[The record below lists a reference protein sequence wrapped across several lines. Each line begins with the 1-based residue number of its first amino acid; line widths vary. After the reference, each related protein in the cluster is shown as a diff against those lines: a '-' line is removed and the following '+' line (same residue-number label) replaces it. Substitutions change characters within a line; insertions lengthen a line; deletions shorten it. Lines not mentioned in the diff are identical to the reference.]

1 MRKFIAIL
9 LLATG
14 IPLAVQSQTLTE
26 DSTATLTTPPKKNLF
41 VKVRDALIKYL
52 DYYDFDT
59 AYIRPT
65 QYKYT
70 IMMQQSASFEHYAI
84 KSIGENTQKLSFS
97 PNQSYKLGVYFGWHS
112 LFLGLSVNTTDLFS
126 KRHGSNKK
134 TEYYFNLYGYKL
146 GGDLFYKT
154 SGNNFKIRDAEGFF
168 DNDKQY
174 NFKNRDFNGIKVKK
188 FGFNVYYVF
197 NNKHFSYPAAYSQTT
212 VQKISRGTLVAGL
225 SWSRHHFDFD
235 HRQLPTEI
243 QDHMYEELKFDQI
256 RYTDFNVNFGYAFN
270 WVFADNWLAAIALT
284 PAIAYKVSHI
294 KAENSLYN
302 EDYHNFNLDFITRA
316 GIVYNNNKFFAGA
329 SAVGHVYQYY
339 QKNFSLLDNFG
350 VVNFYVGFNFGPR

>member
-1 MRKFIAIL
+1 MRKLIAIL

-14 IPLAVQSQTLTE
+14 MPLAAQSQTLTE
-26 DSTATLTTPPKKNLF
+26 DTTATLTTKPPKNLF
-41 VKVRDALIKYL
+41 VKARDALIKYL

-70 IMMQQSASFEHYAI
+70 IMMQHSASFEHYAI
-84 KSIGENTQKLSFS
+84 KCVGEKAQKLSIS

-174 NFKNRDFNGIKVKK
+174 NFRNRDFNGIRVKK

-197 NNKHFSYPAAYSQTT
+197 NNNHFSYPAAYSQTT

-225 SWSRHHFDFD
+225 SWSRHNFEFDY
-235 HRQLPTEI
+235 RQLPTEI
-243 QDHMYEELKFDQI
+243 QDHMYDELKFDQI
-256 RYTDFNVNFGYAFN
+256 HYTDFNVNFGYAFN
-270 WVFADNWLAAIALT
+270 WVFADNWLAAVALT
-284 PAIAYKVSHI
+284 PAIAYKISHI
-294 KAENSLYN
+294 KAEKSLYN
-302 EDYHNFNLDFITRA
+302 EDYHNFNFDFITRA

-329 SAVGHVYQYY
+329 STVGHVYQYY
-339 QKNFSLLDNFG
+339 LKNFSLIDNFG
-350 VVNFYVGFNFGPR
+350 VVNLYVGFNFGPR